1 MHKTI
6 FGALCASLFIAACGA
21 NLDSP
26 EPSAEAETPAPAPA
40 PETDMASVPESLQF
54 TAING
59 APMPL
64 SQYEGKAVL
73 VVNTASKC
81 GYTPQFA
88 GLQTLWSDYRDQG
101 LVVVGV
107 PSGDFAE
114 QEFEE
119 AGEIKE
125 FCEINYGVDFP
136 LTQKNHVVGAER
148 HPFFAMAEES
158 LGEGAVPQWNFHK
171 ILLGP
176 DLAPIAAFPSAV
188 TPGDPALVSAIEGAL
203 AG

>member
-64 SQYEGKAVL
+64 SQ
-73 VVNTASKC
+73 
-81 GYTPQFA
+81 
-88 GLQTLWSDYRDQG
+88 
-101 LVVVGV
+101 
-107 PSGDFAE
+107 
-114 QEFEE
+114 
-119 AGEIKE
+119 
-125 FCEINYGVDFP
+125 
-136 LTQKNHVVGAER
+136 
-148 HPFFAMAEES
+148 
-158 LGEGAVPQWNFHK
+158 
-171 ILLGP
+171 
-176 DLAPIAAFPSAV
+176 
-188 TPGDPALVSAIEGAL
+188 
-203 AG
+203 

>member
-21 NLDSP
+21 NLRSP
-26 EPSAEAETPAPAPA
+26 EPAAEAETPAPAPA
-40 PETDMASVPESLQF
+40 PEIDMASVPESLQF
-54 TAING
+54 SAING
-59 APMPL
+59 DPLPL

-81 GYTPQFA
+81 GYTPQFE
-88 GLQTLWSDYRDQG
+88 GLQALWSDYRDQG

-107 PSGDFAE
+107 PSGDFAG

-136 LTQKNHVVGAER
+136 LTRKSHVIGDER

-158 LGEGAVPQWNFHK
+158 LGEGAVPKWNFHK

-176 DLAPIAAFPSAV
+176 DLQPIATFPSGV
-188 TPGDPALVSAIEGAL
+188 TPRDAALVSAVEGAL